1 MTEIDNIGRYQID
14 QHIGSGAMAD
24 VYKAT
29 DTEIHRVVAIKIL
42 KESQLSEDC
51 NQNLFLNEVKAAGRL
66 IHPNIVTV
74 HDVGVYE
81 NKPFIVME
89 YVEGETLSS
98 RLEREDDFSLLDV
111 INICSQLVSA
121 LAYAH
126 ESGVVHRDVKP
137 DNILCSPCG
146 TTVKLA
152 DFGVAYRADKGSD
165 EVTDFNTLLGTPRYM
180 SPEQAL
186 GDELDGRSD
195 LFSFGSILYELLSG
209 QKAFNSSTVTGVIS
223 QITSESPELLNK
235 FPSEVP
241 KGIQH
246 ILTKLLEKEPSKRP
260 QSGQEVLEVLTWE
273 KEALLAEQEPK
284 KRYIPFYVKWTLITG
299 AIIGSILAVCLSFV
313 LKLQADALTEYSV
326 DSGTALAKFIATE
339 SAIPVL
345 GEDWITL
352 ESLIDEAAK
361 RDTFESLIV
370 MDHAGQVRVATD
382 PGLVGKVISN
392 APSGEILSEQSQLL
406 VERIIDER
414 GDTFFNFTT
423 PILFKN
429 TAVGSIRLSLQ
440 QNSLEELKNVTAG
453 SVLLVGLVML
463 VAVVILLFISG
474 RLFAKQLQILNKAM
488 AAFISGSLNRRIS
501 HTRKDEIG
509 ELFQRFNQLADEVQS
524 LITETKQTPVKVAD
538 SSELEVE
545 VQPHGQVNQPN
556 FLKGVDLGTVT
567 DPEATVVVVNDDAEA
582 NVDQTTDG
590 REMVMGDGQEG
601 DFVEDDMD
609 KTSVF
614 NEETP
619 EENLDKTAT
628 YQEGSELNPDQ
639 TTDGRV
645 SAFDLKSKDHKS
657 TENDQ
662 AEVQSNEGKSER
674 VQESNPIS
682 SAVNYDED
690 DADRTVIFI
699 PPKAVENEDD
709 EDKTAIFS
717 VPSTSR
723 VDKPENTEINSGGYE
738 RTDSDKQSSKE

>member
-260 QSGQEVLEVLTWE
+260 QSGHEVLEVLTWE

-392 APSGEILSEQSQLL
+392 APSGEVLSEQSQLL
-406 VERIIDER
+406 VERIVDER

-440 QNSLEELKNVTAG
+440 QNSLEELKKVTAG

-538 SSELEVE
+538 SSELEV
-545 VQPHGQVNQPN
+545 QPHGQVNQPD

-590 REMVMGDGQEG
+590 REMVMGDGQKG

-614 NEETP
+614 NEGTP
-619 EENLDKTAT
+619 EENLDKTAI

-639 TTDGRV
+639 TADGRV

-662 AEVQSNEGKSER
+662 AEVQSDEDKSER
-674 VQESNPIS
+674 VQESNPLSS
-682 SAVNYDED
+682 SANYDED

-699 PPKAVENEDD
+699 PPKAVENEGD

-717 VPSTSR
+717 VPSASR
-723 VDKPENTEINSGGYE
+723 VDKPENTENNSGGYE